1 MKPQPKPK
9 KKSDPMAD
17 KREKGFNV
25 YFQGANKTFADEL
38 NFQKKQEE
46 NKLKRYQSRSKN
58 IKEDRES
65 IVSNQMVHIPAK
77 VNKWAS
83 KGRNTDNPN
92 RSPPTISNRLNN
104 RIKEGDVGKEI
115 SNVIRATRS

>member
-1 MKPQPKPK
+1 MKPNPKTK
-9 KKSDPMAD
+9 KKSDVGIE

-58 IKEDRES
+58 LKEPRDS
-65 IVSNQMVHIPAK
+65 VLSSQVAQLPVK
-77 VNKWAS
+77 PNKWVS
-83 KGRNTDNPN
+83 KGRPTENTT
-92 RSPPTISNRLNN
+92 RSPPTINNRLNN
-104 RIKEGDVGKEI
+104 RIKEGDISKEK
-115 SNVIRATRS
+115 SELKRAT